1 MPAVEKAGSPESEVE
16 MNIFIMRHGQAAP
29 EASSDAL
36 RPLTGQ
42 GRDETCLM
50 AQWLAQQVPAFDRV
64 LVSPYLR
71 TRQTWQ
77 QVSKH
82 ITGTQVECCEE
93 LTPNAD
99 ADIAAS
105 LLLAYG
111 ELHRQDNL
119 LVVSHMPLVGFLVES
134 LCPATM
140 APIFVT
146 SGIAK
151 IILEQGQVPVF
162 NWLEGPHNIRPHYEQ
177 PCHLLGSLG

>member
-1 MPAVEKAGSPESEVE
+1 

-36 RPLTGQ
+36 RPLTVQ
-42 GRDETCLM
+42 GKDETCLM
-50 AQWLAQQVPAFDRV
+50 AQWLAPQVPVFDRV

-71 TRQTWQ
+71 AKQTWQ
-77 QVSKH
+77 QLSKY
-82 ITGTQVECCEE
+82 ISGTQVESCEE

-111 ELHRQDNL
+111 DLHPGGNL
-119 LVVSHMPLVGFLVES
+119 LVVSHMPVVGFLVES

-146 SGIAK
+146 AGIARVSFGK
-151 IILEQGQVPVF
+151 EQGAVF
-162 NWLEGPHNIRPHYEQ
+162 DWLEGPHNVRPHYQ
-177 PCHLLGSLG
+177 QHCQALGSLG

>member
-1 MPAVEKAGSPESEVE
+1 

-36 RPLTGQ
+36 RPLTEQ

-50 AQWLAQQVPAFDRV
+50 AQWLAQQVPVFERV

-77 QVSKH
+77 QLSRH
-82 ITGTQVECCEE
+82 LAATQVEYCDE

-111 ELHRQDNL
+111 ELNRQANI
-119 LVVSHMPLVGFLVES
+119 LVVSHMPMVGFLVES

-146 SGIAK
+146 SGVAK
-151 IILEQGQVPVF
+151 LTLETGQGAVF
-162 NWLEGPHNIRPHYEQ
+162 NWLEGPHNIRPHYAQ
-177 PCHLLGSLG
+177 PYPLCGSLG